1 MASPTSWV
9 VSSAL
14 PVARTAS
21 STRWPSWA
29 SASSVTGRPW
39 HALRTPLMT
48 LVRLKGSVTPDRLIT
63 MSEHVS
69 TVVKRREQSGHW
81 RRLRI
86 DVPSSVVRLSTT
98 RLSGCLQKG
107 QCMELPIPFQCT
119 TQWPRGAQEPLEAAP
134 SIGDDPGLEDPG
146 HHNFWA
152 AVNMQPLHVVIA
164 PPFGP
169 NARVVPGSDVPYASS
184 RRGCTGTRRTPHG
197 GGAGSRAARGRMAD
211 WAHACAAPAR
221 ARVPPHRP
229 GTPRG
234 RRRSR
239 RVTMRSYTPGEVIA
253 SGRPRF
259 FTRTCVW
266 RNLSKASTVVQ
277 QGDHREGPT

>member
-48 LVRLKGSVTPDRLIT
+48 LVRLKGSVTPDRLTTI
-63 MSEHVS
+63 SEHVS

-107 QCMELPIPFQCT
+107 QCMAPTLLHST
-119 TQWPRGAQEPLEAAP
+119 THRPLETSRAP
-134 SIGDDPGLEDPG
+134 RSSPKHRRWPQARRPGGPQHLGCCCNPTTRCGDRREEWPTSRVSHAYWHVPHGHTNPG
-146 HHNFWA
+146 HTAIPWW
-152 AVNMQPLHVVIA
+152 PCRL
-164 PPFGP
+164 GGS
-169 NARVVPGSDVPYASS
+169 VPG
-184 RRGCTGTRRTPHG
+184 
-197 GGAGSRAARGRMAD
+197 
-211 WAHACAAPAR
+211 
-221 ARVPPHRP
+221 
-229 GTPRG
+229 
-234 RRRSR
+234 
-239 RVTMRSYTPGEVIA
+239 
-253 SGRPRF
+253 
-259 FTRTCVW
+259 
-266 RNLSKASTVVQ
+266 
-277 QGDHREGPT
+277 

>member
-21 STRWPSWA
+21 STRWPSCA
-29 SASSVTGRPW
+29 SASSVTGLPW

-48 LVRLKGSVTPDRLIT
+48 LVRLKGSVTPDRLTT

-107 QCMELPIPFQCT
+107 QCMISNPPHSRLNSSAEPH
-119 TQWPRGAQEPLEAAP
+119 GPLEAAP
-134 SIGDDPGLEDPG
+134 SIGDHSGRGDPGD
-146 HHNFWA
+146 HNFWA
-152 AVNMQPLHVVIA
+152 AVAIQALHVGIGTAYTPYTQVAPVWACAIRLPRPAANTTPSRIA
-164 PPFGP
+164 
-169 NARVVPGSDVPYASS
+169 A
-184 RRGCTGTRRTPHG
+184 
-197 GGAGSRAARGRMAD
+197 
-211 WAHACAAPAR
+211 AHAEIPWAPQGGD
-221 ARVPPHRP
+221 VGFPQKWEPLP
-229 GTPRG
+229 GRLGTGWQTGATTREVAI
-234 RRRSR
+234 RR
-239 RVTMRSYTPGEVIA
+239 
-253 SGRPRF
+253 
-259 FTRTCVW
+259 
-266 RNLSKASTVVQ
+266 
-277 QGDHREGPT
+277 